1 MDAAYEDKLEE
12 NIPTDLYDR
21 KFKQWQEDMSRCKR
35 DIRQHKKDLKVC
47 MENEDRIWKM
57 AANPKSLFEDCPPL
71 QKRQLIDSIVSKC
84 EWSDG
89 DLEVTLRKPFDLFF
103 QEDLK
108 YFGWL
113 EKLLEDDNK
122 KASWSEPTSFFIFNC
137 KPPTKKEIGTREEFE
152 SGRQKIIK
160 DLKEIARRK
169 SNDSPIHTIIPF
181 MDKILKTAED
191 TEFK

>member
-1 MDAAYEDKLEE
+1 
-12 NIPTDLYDR
+12 
-21 KFKQWQEDMSRCKR
+21 
-35 DIRQHKKDLKVC
+35 

-152 SGRQKIIK
+152 SGRK
-160 DLKEIARRK
+160 LSR
-169 SNDSPIHTIIPF
+169 T
-181 MDKILKTAED
+181 
-191 TEFK
+191 